1 MTGDFFFG
9 SYDDSQERE
18 KVKTDQP
25 VGTFFF
31 FFLADLFAKRVVVW
45 RIYSLTSGKWNIF
58 AAAWRL
64 GLCMSSRRQMSLEWC
79 YVWIFRTFA
88 TQGMAVMDVCIVESG
103 WLLKKC

>member
-9 SYDDSQERE
+9 SYDDSQERK

-25 VGTFFF
+25 VGTFF

-64 GLCMSSRRQMSLEWC
+64 GLCMSSRRKMSLEWC
-79 YVWIFRTFA
+79 YVWIFRTFV

>member
-31 FFLADLFAKRVVVW
+31 FFFGRSFCEA
-45 RIYSLTSGKWNIF
+45 
-58 AAAWRL
+58 
-64 GLCMSSRRQMSLEWC
+64 RRCVAHIQ
-79 YVWIFRTFA
+79 F
-88 TQGMAVMDVCIVESG
+88 D
-103 WLLKKC
+103 